1 MKTLLAF
8 LFICASAF
16 AQAHRIPISTTKR
29 VLLKVYLSSDHISA
43 ATGKTVAVTI
53 SKNGAAFGNP
63 SAGATNA
70 TEIAS
75 GWYYVDL
82 STTDTNTVGPL
93 AVRGT
98 NADSDPSEIAFEV
111 GLATFIKK
119 NTALSGFTFPM
130 RSSSDYTLITGR
142 SVTCVRSIDGGA
154 TASCTNAVSEV
165 GSGLYKVD
173 LSTTDTN
180 GTLITLI
187 FTASGAHSEV
197 ISLVTQP

>member
-1 MKTLLAF
+1 MRILTLF
-8 LFICASAF
+8 LLSLTAF
-16 AQAHRIPISTTKR
+16 AQTHRIPIGTAKR
-29 VLLKVYLSSDHISA
+29 VLLKAYLESDHISA
-43 ATGKTVAVTI
+43 ATGKTIAVTI

-82 STTDTNTVGPL
+82 STTDTGTAGPL

-98 NADSDPSEIAFEV
+98 NADIDDTEIAFEV
-111 GLATFIKK
+111 GLGVFIKK

-130 RSSSDYTLITGR
+130 RSTADYTPSTGR

-173 LSTTDTN
+173 LAAADTN
-180 GTLITLI
+180 GSLITLI
-187 FTASGAHSEV
+187 LTASGAHSEI